1 LLSEASIGAGVRR
14 VEALVGRD
22 AYGFLAREHLL
33 LNSLTQII
41 KGARVEE
48 LPSRISD
55 LVEKLKG
62 VEKEL
67 ASFKT
72 AQILAS
78 ATNLLKSTS
87 KIGGFE
93 VLSAELESNISGDDL
108 RTIALDLR
116 NRLGDGIV
124 ILASK
129 GDERSTLVVA
139 VSPNALR
146 VGIKAGALV
155 KLGSEV
161 LGGGGGGKD
170 DFAQG
175 GGSNHSEISNALS
188 AMSKSIGQTVG
199 K

>member
-1 LLSEASIGAGVRR
+1 M
-14 VEALVGRD
+14 GRD

-67 ASFKT
+67 ATFKT

-78 ATNLLKSTS
+78 ATNLLKSTT
-87 KIGGFE
+87 KISGFE
-93 VLSAELESNISGDDL
+93 VLSAELEANISGDDL
-108 RTIALDLR
+108 RTISLDLR
-116 NRLGDGIV
+116 NRLADGIV

-139 VSPNALR
+139 ASPNA
-146 VGIKAGALV
+146 VKSGIKAGALV
-155 KLGSEV
+155 KLGSEI

-175 GGSNHSEISNALS
+175 GGSNHSEIASALS
-188 AMSKSIGQTVG
+188 AMSKSIGQTVS

>member
-1 LLSEASIGAGVRR
+1 
-14 VEALVGRD
+14 
-22 AYGFLAREHLL
+22 
-33 LNSLTQII
+33 
-41 KGARVEE
+41 
-48 LPSRISD
+48 
-55 LVEKLKG
+55 
-62 VEKEL
+62 
-67 ASFKT
+67 
-72 AQILAS
+72 
-78 ATNLLKSTS
+78 LKSTS

-116 NRLGDGIV
+116 NRLADGIV

-139 VSPNALR
+139 VSPNALS

-188 AMSKSIGQTVG
+188 AISKSIGQTVG